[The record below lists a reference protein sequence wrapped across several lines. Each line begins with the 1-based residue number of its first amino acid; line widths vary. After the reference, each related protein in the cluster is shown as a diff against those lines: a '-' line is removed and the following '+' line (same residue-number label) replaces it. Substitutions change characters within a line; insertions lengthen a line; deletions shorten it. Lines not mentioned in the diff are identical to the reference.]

1 MDDMDDGWSTQVRA
15 AVLASPAAG
24 FAAAADV
31 PISPERTTDS
41 LSPFAAHAV
50 MSTPTKWEA
59 AEALAS
65 VAIPFAP
72 KGLRDRMADRVLFDG
87 RQMLDLIDDPTRFA
101 EASDDRFSIV
111 TRRACTTMR
120 IVLSRENAL
129 AAHGCEDLDLH
140 PDHPRSPFA
149 AEEVRESFAEVVWA
163 ASRIGITGMKHPDK
177 WGEGFRS
184 AVRYLAFATHYAVA
198 VQREIEPD
206 RLKGLADAGI
216 AAFCRAHAQ
225 HPVVDKPKGWLN
237 EHGRSVVELF
247 ETASKAAVSMK
258 KALPSA
264 LKAVVDLA
272 ATGRLEALD
281 SDRRHWT
288 VPYTGDPTIS
298 MVATAAAE
306 GLRHDLDAE
315 LGREAAVVR
324 KSLVDAL
331 SRDVGEQR
339 AATVLAMAA
348 KEIERCA
355 ADGQGPCPATE
366 DEISFARQ
374 IVETMPGFCRHVL
387 KVDPEFMDGLV
398 PALPDVAVGE
408 HRRAVE
414 TVVEIARGTE
424 AVNVRGAC
432 GAMNAFG
439 LAEAMQGA
447 SGLAAKGIE
456 EATVR
461 LAVQAASMGR
471 RAVLEHPCADAAIR
485 VLEIEAAKGSGEA
498 VARPGLPP
506 LQRMVDDLA
515 VAAKGPRTA
524 FRPFEATME
533 NIRF

>member
-1 MDDMDDGWSTQVRA
+1 MDAWSEEARRA
-15 AVLASPAAG
+15 ILATPAAG
-24 FAAAADV
+24 FARLAEV
-31 PISPERTTDS
+31 PLAPERVSDS

-50 MSTPTKWEA
+50 LPDPTKWDA
-59 AEALAS
+59 VEALAS
-65 VAIPFAP
+65 VALPFAP
-72 KGLRDRMADRVLFDG
+72 KALRDRLADRVLFDG

-120 IVLSRENAL
+120 IVLSRESTL
-129 AAHGCEDLDLH
+129 AAHGCEDLDLD

-149 AEEVRESFAEVVWA
+149 AEDVRESFGEVVWA

-184 AVRYLAFATHYAVA
+184 AARYLAFATHYAVA
-198 VQREIEPD
+198 VQRGID
-206 RLKGLADAGI
+206 AGRLKGLADAGI

-225 HPVVDKPKGWLN
+225 NPVIDKPKGWLN
-237 EHGRSVVELF
+237 EHGRAVVELF

-264 LKAVVDLA
+264 LKAVVGLA

-281 SDRRHWT
+281 SDRRYWT
-288 VPYTGDPTIS
+288 VPYTGDPVVS

-306 GLRHDLDAE
+306 GLRHDLAAE
-315 LGREAAVVR
+315 LGREADTVR
-324 KSLVDAL
+324 NSLVEAL
-331 SRDVGEQR
+331 SRDVGEKR

-355 ADGQGPCPATE
+355 ADGQGPCPASE
-366 DEISFARQ
+366 DEIMFARKV
-374 IVETMPGFCRHVL
+374 VETMPGFCRHVL
-387 KVDPEFMDGLV
+387 GVDPEFMEALV
-398 PALPDVAVGE
+398 PALPDIGIGE
-408 HRRAVE
+408 HRQAVE
-414 TVVEIARGTE
+414 TVVDIARGTE

-432 GAMNAFG
+432 GAMNAFA
-439 LAEAMQGA
+439 LAESMQGA

-461 LAVQAASMGR
+461 LAAQAATMGR
-471 RAVLEHPCADAAIR
+471 RAVLEHPCADAAMR

-498 VARPGLPP
+498 EARPGLPP
-506 LQRMVDDLA
+506 LRRMVDDLA
-515 VAAKGPRTA
+515 VAAKGARNA
-524 FRPFEATME
+524 FRPFEADMAT
-533 NIRF
+533 IRF